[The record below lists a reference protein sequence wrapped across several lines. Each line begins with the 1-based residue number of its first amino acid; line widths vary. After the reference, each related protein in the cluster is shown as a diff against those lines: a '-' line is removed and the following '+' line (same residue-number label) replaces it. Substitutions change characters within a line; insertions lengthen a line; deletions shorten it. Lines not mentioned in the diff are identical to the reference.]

1 MGMMDGMWDG
11 YNSFG
16 YPFFGWGLALIWLV
30 LFLVIGY
37 LVYQD
42 ANSRGMNGLLWGI
55 LVIIPMVGII
65 FLILY
70 IVIRESSSQK
80 TGLEGSKAMDIL
92 KGRYAKGEL
101 TSEQLKIMSEE
112 LKIVS
117 RESIWEHPEPDSSNA
132 MDILE
137 ERYAK
142 GELTSEQLK
151 IMSEELKNVSR
162 NVWED
167 IEPDSSKAID
177 ILKERYA
184 KGELTSQQ
192 FKIMREDLKK

>member
-1 MGMMDGMWDG
+1 MGMMDGMWGG
-11 YNSFG
+11 YYGG
-16 YPFFGWGLALIWLV
+16 YPFFGWGLGLIWLV

-42 ANSRGMNGLLWGI
+42 ANKRGMNGLLWGI

-70 IVIRESSSQK
+70 IVIRESSPQK
-80 TGLEGSKAMDIL
+80 AVLENSKAMDIL
-92 KGRYAKGEL
+92 KGRYAKGEI
-101 TSEQLKIMSEE
+101 TSEQLNRMSAD
-112 LKIVS
+112 LKTVS
-117 RESIWEHPEPDSSNA
+117 RESIWEHAEPDSSNA
-132 MDILE
+132 MDILT

-151 IMSEELKNVSR
+151 GMSADLKNISR

-167 IEPDSSKAID
+167 VEPDSSNAMN
-177 ILKERYA
+177 ILTERYA
-184 KGELTSQQ
+184 KGELTSEQ
-192 FKIMREDLKK
+192 FKRMREDLKK